1 MDDDTISPQFHS
13 LLNSFCQAVGLPL
26 DDQALGLEFE
36 AGGHT
41 VVVAEDPR
49 ADDRLLVEVLVGGV
63 GELREGATMLLHQLN
78 DAARL
83 EHDWVVSISQAQAL
97 RLHTQQPIASTSAG
111 DLEGLLAE
119 GIERAAALAQLL
131 ASMPAGAGADEPAP
145 VRFDPAA
152 AGMLRA

>member
-1 MDDDTISPQFHS
+1 MRGRPR
-13 LLNSFCQAVGLPL
+13 GLARGRP
-26 DDQALGLEFE
+26 
-36 AGGHT
+36 
-41 VVVAEDPR
+41 EDPR

-63 GELREGATMLLHQLN
+63 GELREGAAMLLHQLN

-83 EHDWVVSISQAQAL
+83 EHDWVVSISPAQAL

-131 ASMPAGAGADEPAP
+131 ASMPAGEILS
-145 VRFDPAA
+145 FFEWES
-152 AGMLRA
+152 